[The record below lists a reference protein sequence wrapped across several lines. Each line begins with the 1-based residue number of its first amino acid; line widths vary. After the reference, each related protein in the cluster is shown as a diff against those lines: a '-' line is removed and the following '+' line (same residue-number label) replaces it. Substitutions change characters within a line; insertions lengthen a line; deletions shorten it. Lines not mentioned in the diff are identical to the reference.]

1 MSGVCLNSHNC
12 LLNSCCFVLLIWVRH
27 NGIHPDINEL
37 VLALAM
43 SHLIQQAGNADMLCN
58 RNAPSRSEP
67 VRCRLALRQNK
78 SSRYF
83 WMAQVAGCLRSVRVG
98 LIRGDETRAPKGAA
112 ALTGAD
118 VTCLSNDLLLSLL

>member
-1 MSGVCLNSHNC
+1 M
-12 LLNSCCFVLLIWVRH
+12 LLISVRH
-27 NGIHPDINEL
+27 NCIHPDINET

-43 SHLIQQAGNADMLCN
+43 SHLIQQAESADMLCK

-67 VRCRLALRQNK
+67 ARRCLVSRQNK
-78 SSRYF
+78 SARYF
-83 WMAQVAGCLRSVRVG
+83 WRAHIAGCLRSDRVG
-98 LIRGDETRAPKGAA
+98 LKRGDKTRMPRGAA

>member
-1 MSGVCLNSHNC
+1 M
-12 LLNSCCFVLLIWVRH
+12 LLISVRH
-27 NGIHPDINEL
+27 NCIHPDINET

-43 SHLIQQAGNADMLCN
+43 SHLIQQAESAYMLCK

-67 VRCRLALRQNK
+67 ARRCLVSGQNK
-78 SSRYF
+78 GTRYF
-83 WMAQVAGCLRSVRVG
+83 WRAHIAGCLRSVRVG
-98 LIRGDETRAPKGAA
+98 LKRGDKTRMPRGAA